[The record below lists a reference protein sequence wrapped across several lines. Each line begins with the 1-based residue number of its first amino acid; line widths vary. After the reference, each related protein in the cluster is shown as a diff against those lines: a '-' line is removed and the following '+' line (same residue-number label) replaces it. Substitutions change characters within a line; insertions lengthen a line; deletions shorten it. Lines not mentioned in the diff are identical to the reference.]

1 MGKCP
6 EKKKE
11 IVRLSK
17 EEIMEN
23 SYLKNI
29 VIEPAQIQ
37 QISLSR
43 KKRRVLPNWLGFYK
57 EESRNPENFQMQNS
71 YFVCNGTL
79 YFPAVIEGDTNAVWM
94 SVEPCEIESFKE
106 FIEEAKGNVLL
117 CGCGLGYVAY
127 MLSLKSDVNHIT
139 ILELNPDIIQMFQK
153 HILPQ
158 FENKDKISIV
168 ETDAITYLKN
178 QDLKKYQYVN
188 VDIWK
193 DTLDMLPIYL
203 ECLGIEFKNPST
215 HFSYWLEPTLK
226 ALIQK
231 HILMDI
237 SGFRDDV
244 YLLASEI
251 GQDLVKQA
259 NLTNRRDVQQ
269 LFSLFC
275 MRQQLWDWYQSH
287 PDEFQSLKL
296 QEGEII
302 TDLKRQKK
310 F

>member
-1 MGKCP
+1 
-6 EKKKE
+6 
-11 IVRLSK
+11 
-17 EEIMEN
+17 MEN

-57 EESRNPENFQMQNS
+57 EESRNPENFQM
-71 YFVCNGTL
+71 F
-79 YFPAVIEGDTNAVWM
+79 
-94 SVEPCEIESFKE
+94 
-106 FIEEAKGNVLL
+106 
-117 CGCGLGYVAY
+117 
-127 MLSLKSDVNHIT
+127 
-139 ILELNPDIIQMFQK
+139 
-153 HILPQ
+153 
-158 FENKDKISIV
+158 
-168 ETDAITYLKN
+168 
-178 QDLKKYQYVN
+178 
-188 VDIWK
+188 
-193 DTLDMLPIYL
+193 
-203 ECLGIEFKNPST
+203 
-215 HFSYWLEPTLK
+215 
-226 ALIQK
+226 QK